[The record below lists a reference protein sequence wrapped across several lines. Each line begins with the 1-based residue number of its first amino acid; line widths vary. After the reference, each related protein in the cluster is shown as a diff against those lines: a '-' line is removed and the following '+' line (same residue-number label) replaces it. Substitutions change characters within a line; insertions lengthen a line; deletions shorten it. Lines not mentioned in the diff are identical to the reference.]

1 MKTYAPRSPG
11 RRQMTGINY
20 REFLTRTTPEKSLI
34 FGRFRSVGRNNRGRI
49 TTRHKGG
56 GAKRL
61 IREVDFYFD
70 KKNIPA
76 RVDSVEYDPS
86 RTAFIGLVVYKD
98 GVKRYIVL
106 PKDVMPG
113 REVIVS
119 EDAPLLPGNRLPLS
133 KFPVGTL
140 VYNISLTPEGK
151 AVLVR
156 SAGSFAEV
164 LAHDGGYALIKL
176 PSGEVR
182 KIPVRAWASLGQ
194 VSNIENNL
202 VVIGKAG
209 RSRWMGI
216 RPTVRGSAMNPVD
229 HPYGGGE
236 GRQLRGTRRPKNKW
250 GRGTRGVK
258 TRNPNKYSGKL
269 IISRRTKNQEV

>member
-20 REFLTRTTPEKSLI
+20 REFLTRRDPEKSLVVGI
-34 FGRFRSVGRNNRGRI
+34 KRSVGRNNRGRI

-61 IREVDFYFD
+61 MRIVDFKFD
-70 KKNIPA
+70 KKDVPA

-86 RTAFIGLVVYKD
+86 RTAFIGLLIYRD
-98 GVKRYIVL
+98 GEKRYMVL
-106 PKDVMPG
+106 PKGVGVGQD
-113 REVIVS
+113 ILIS
-119 EDAPLLPGNRLPLS
+119 ENAQISSGNRLPLA
-133 KFPVGTL
+133 KLPLGTL
-140 VYNISLTPEGK
+140 IYNIALAPEGK

-156 SAGSFAEV
+156 SAGSFAEIV
-164 LAHDGGYALIKL
+164 AHDAGYATVKL

-182 KIPVRAWASLGQ
+182 KIHELAWASVGQ
-194 VSNIENNL
+194 VSNEENNL

-209 RSRWMGI
+209 RSRWLGI

-236 GRQLRGTRRPKNKW
+236 GRTMRGTRRPKNLW
-250 GRGTRGVK
+250 GKGTRGVR
-258 TRNPNKYSGKL
+258 TRNAKKRSSKL
-269 IISRRTKNQEV
+269 ILSRRKKN

>member
-1 MKTYAPRSPG
+1 
-11 RRQMTGINY
+11 MTGINY
-20 REFLTRTTPEKSLI
+20 REFLSGHPPKKSLVS
-34 FGRFRSVGRNNRGRI
+34 GVFRAVGRNNRGRI

-61 IREVDFYFD
+61 MREVDFYMQ
-70 KKNIPA
+70 KINIPA
-76 RVDSVEYDPS
+76 KLISVEYDPS
-86 RTAFIGLVVYKD
+86 RTAFIGLVSYRD
-98 GVKRYIVL
+98 GEKRYIVL
-106 PKDVMPG
+106 PQGVRPG
-113 REVIVS
+113 REILTGP
-119 EDAPLLPGNRLPLS
+119 EAPMLPGNRLPMS
-133 KFPVGTL
+133 KLPVGAL
-140 VYNISLTPEGK
+140 VYNISLTSDGK
-151 AVLVR
+151 AALVR

-164 LAHDGGYALIKL
+164 LAHDAGFALLKM

-182 KIPVRAWASLGQ
+182 KVPENAWGSLGQ
-194 VSNIENNL
+194 VSNIEHNL

-236 GRQLRGTRRPKNKW
+236 GRTMRGTRKPKNKW

-258 TRNPNKYSGKL
+258 TRNPNKYSGHM
-269 IISRRTKNQEV
+269 IVSRRTKN

>member
-1 MKTYAPRSPG
+1 
-11 RRQMTGINY
+11 MTGINY
-20 REFLTRTTPEKSLI
+20 RDFLTKTDPEKSLVS
-34 FGRFRSVGRNNRGRI
+34 GRYRSVGRNNRGRI

-61 IREVDFYFD
+61 MREVDFRFD
-70 KKNIPA
+70 KKNVAA

-86 RTAFIGLVVYKD
+86 RTAFIGLVIYKD
-98 GVKRYIVL
+98 GAKRYMVL
-106 PKDVMPG
+106 PKDVKPG
-113 REVIVS
+113 REIMVS
-119 EDAPLLPGNRLPLS
+119 EDASLLPGNRLPLA
-133 KFPVGTL
+133 KFPVGAL
-140 VYNISLTPEGK
+140 IYNISLSPEGK
-151 AVLVR
+151 AALVR

-182 KIPVRAWASLGQ
+182 KIPGRAWASLGQ
-194 VSNIENNL
+194 VSNIEHNL

-250 GRGTRGVK
+250 GKGTRGVK
-258 TRNPNKYSGKL
+258 TRNANKYSSGL
-269 IISRRTKNQEV
+269 IVSRRTKN

>member
-1 MKTYAPRSPG
+1 MKTYSPRSPG

-20 REFLTRTTPEKSLI
+20 REFLSGHEPEKSLVSGI
-34 FGRFRSVGRNNRGRI
+34 FRSVGRNNRGRI

-61 IREVDFYFD
+61 IRQVDFYMN

-76 RVDSVEYDPS
+76 KVLSVEYDPS
-86 RTAFIGLVVYKD
+86 RTAFIGLLSYRD
-98 GVKRYIVL
+98 GEKRYMVL
-106 PKDVMPG
+106 PHGVGVG
-113 REVIVS
+113 REIMVS
-119 EDAPLLPGNRLPLS
+119 ADAPLLPGNRLPLS
-133 KFPVGTL
+133 KLPVGVL
-140 VYNISLTPEGK
+140 VYNISLSAEGK
-151 AVLVR
+151 AALVR

-164 LAHDGGYALIKL
+164 LAHDGGYAQLKL

-182 KIPVRAWASLGQ
+182 KIPENAWGSLGQ

-236 GRQLRGTRRPKNKW
+236 GRTMRGTRKPKNKW
-250 GRGTRGVK
+250 GKGTRGVK

-269 IISRRTKNQEV
+269 IISRRTKN